1 MEGLAGARFSLPP
14 TGHTEFFRM
23 ELAKYVSVALAAALK
38 FIGGPLAGLALGL
51 TWVETAACSV
61 AGLMLSVFLFTFLGE
76 GIRHL
81 VGRVRPR
88 KPKLFTK
95 RNRRAVRI
103 WQRFGL
109 PGIAFLTPLLFT
121 PIGGTLLAVSFRAPR
136 LPLFGWMLLF
146 GVVWAVVFS
155 FLLYQ
160 VPGLQ
165 RLLGH

>member
-1 MEGLAGARFSLPP
+1 MEI
-14 TGHTEFFRM
+14 
-23 ELAKYVSVALAAALK
+23 AKYISVALAAALK

-61 AGLMLSVFLFTFLGE
+61 AGLMGSVLLFTFLGE
-76 GIRHL
+76 GLRNFIERM
-81 VGRVRPR
+81 RRR
-88 KPKLFTK
+88 KPRLFTK

-136 LPLFGWMLLF
+136 LPMFGWMLAF
-146 GVVWAVVFS
+146 GVLWAVVFS
-155 FLLYQ
+155 YLMYQ
-160 VPGLQ
+160 IPGLQ
-165 RLLGH
+165 RLFGN

>member
-1 MEGLAGARFSLPP
+1 MP
-14 TGHTEFFRM
+14 
-23 ELAKYVSVALAAALK
+23 LAKYISVALAAALK

-51 TWVETAACSV
+51 TWPETAACSV
-61 AGLMLSVFLFTFLGE
+61 AGLMLSVLVFTFLGE

-81 VGRVRPR
+81 SERLRHR
-88 KPKLFTK
+88 KPRLFTR

-103 WQRFGL
+103 WRRFGL

-136 LPLFGWMLLF
+136 LATFGWMLVF
-146 GVVWAVVFS
+146 GIFWGVVLT

-160 VPGLQ
+160 IPGLQ
-165 RLLGH
+165 RFFGH

>member
-1 MEGLAGARFSLPP
+1 MEI
-14 TGHTEFFRM
+14 
-23 ELAKYVSVALAAALK
+23 AKYVSVALAASLK

-61 AGLMLSVFLFTFLGE
+61 AGLMGSVLMFTFLGE

-81 VGRVRPR
+81 VGRVRHRRPR
-88 KPKLFTK
+88 LFTK

-109 PGIAFLTPLLFT
+109 PGIAFLTPLIFT

-136 LPLFGWMLLF
+136 LPMFGWMLLF
-146 GVVWAVVFS
+146 GTVWALVFS
-155 FLLYQ
+155 YLIFQ

-165 RLLGH
+165 RWFGH